1 MTIEKDCLII
11 PCSDSKSIDTTEAF
25 NLYTGAMMQIINSQG
40 IEDVLTRFNLLFFSA
55 KPGLIELHK
64 LNANKLLSKYANKK
78 TKLSSELHFK
88 FVIYV
93 V

>member
-1 MTIEKDCLII
+1 
-11 PCSDSKSIDTTEAF
+11 
-25 NLYTGAMMQIINSQG
+25 MMQIINSQG
-40 IEDVLTRFNLLFFSA
+40 IEDVLARFNLLFLSA
-55 KPGLIELHK
+55 KHRLIESSTIISPYDERMPKSGALQSELIELHK
-64 LNANKLLSKYANKK
+64 RNANKLLSKYANKK

>member
-1 MTIEKDCLII
+1 
-11 PCSDSKSIDTTEAF
+11 
-25 NLYTGAMMQIINSQG
+25 MMQIINSQG
-40 IEDVLTRFNLLFFSA
+40 IEDVLARFNLLFFSA
-55 KPGLIELHK
+55 KHGLIESSTIISPYDERMPKCAALQSELIELHK
-64 LNANKLLSKYANKK
+64 RNANKLLSKYANKK